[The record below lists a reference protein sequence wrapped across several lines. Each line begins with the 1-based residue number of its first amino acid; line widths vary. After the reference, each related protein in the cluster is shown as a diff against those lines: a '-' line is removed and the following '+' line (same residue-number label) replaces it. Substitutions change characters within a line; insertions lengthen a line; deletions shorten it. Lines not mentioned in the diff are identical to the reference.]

1 MADFSPRGREPTAAR
16 REPSAYRRPRDRRCV
31 MKILT
36 PQMLAAAVIGRGG
49 STISEMERTTQAA
62 IGISKVNEVFP
73 RSYCR
78 VLTAFADSEQALNEV
93 ARQVLELVLD
103 IYFRVPSQLGADEN
117 QLRIGMLVPKAV
129 ITSLIASEGSGVRA
143 VCEASGAMVKIL
155 DPVSGNGPDAS
166 QEIRFRGK
174 LQELEMGIRE
184 MNREVQLVSGETW
197 FHGWAHSA
205 MGVSGWEPSS
215 SSTAREGR
223 ARSETRSMEAATRA
237 LSPEWHTGGQ
247 VVAGWKVLAPSPL
260 AEALE
265 VARDELEERHQA
277 TLRLSEPHE
286 TYPLT
291 RSRFFTVR
299 VHPKEPLNAVVQ
311 WIIERLAAVAASEP
325 DNDDVT
331 WDGRLKLSFVIPSA
345 CAARLMGKGGST
357 IRQLSELTGVRI
369 WVQDKQIGT
378 GPDAAQKVDLKGSA
392 RGLEQVLVEVNGLLD
407 LLREEAWFEAWA
419 AAPTLPSRK
428 SESKGPARAPLSP
441 AAEAGME
448 LVGRVMEGLPS
459 YVLEESRG
467 FATSCVVPC
476 RLMGAVVGRSG
487 TGLNEVQRETKTRIV
502 MRPIPGDDEHR
513 TMTIAG
519 PLLNVCSAYMLM
531 MKRYLDAEKEDR
543 EGR

>member
-1 MADFSPRGREPTAAR
+1 
-16 REPSAYRRPRDRRCV
+16 

-62 IGISKVNEVFP
+62 IGISKVNEIFP
-73 RSYCR
+73 KSDCR
-78 VLTAFADSEQALNEV
+78 VLTAVADSEQALNEV

-103 IYFRVPSQLGADEN
+103 VYVRVPSQLGADED
-117 QLRIGMLVPKAV
+117 QLRIGMLAPKAV
-129 ITSLIASEGSGVRA
+129 VTSLIASEGSGVRA
-143 VCEASGAMVKIL
+143 VCEASGAMIKIL

-166 QEIRFRGK
+166 QEVRLRGRP
-174 LQELEMGIRE
+174 QALESGIRE
-184 MNREVQLVSGETW
+184 LNREVQLVSGEPW
-197 FHGWAHSA
+197 FHGWAYA
-205 MGVSGWEPSS
+205 AVGVSGLDPPS

-223 ARSETRSMEAATRA
+223 ARSETRSMEAATRPP
-237 LSPEWHTGGQ
+237 SPERHAIGQ
-247 VVAGWKVLAPSPL
+247 VVAGWKVLAPPAL

-265 VARDELEERHQA
+265 VARDEVEERRQA

-299 VHPKEPLNAVVQ
+299 VHQKEPLRAIVR
-311 WIIERLAAVAASEP
+311 WIIETLAAVAASEP

-331 WDGRLKLSFVIPSA
+331 WDGHLKLSFVIPSA
-345 CAARLMGKGGST
+345 CAARLMGKGGGAV
-357 IRQLSELTGVRI
+357 RQLSELTGVRI
-369 WVQDKQIGT
+369 WVRDRQIGA

-392 RGLEQVLVEVNGLLD
+392 EGLERVLEEVDGLLD
-407 LLREEAWFEAWA
+407 LLRGEAWFEAWA

-428 SESKGPARAPLSP
+428 SESNGAARAPVSP

-467 FATSCVVPC
+467 FATSWVVPC
-476 RLMGAVVGRSG
+476 RLLGAVIGRSG
-487 TGLNEVQRETKTRIV
+487 AGLNWVQRETKTRIV

-513 TMTIAG
+513 TMSIAG